1 MTYYPTYALI
11 THLVTLVV
19 VLTASMHH
27 KVRPIIYIILSIGIT
42 FIVSRLLLT
51 DFGIYENSYLNID
64 TSIPIFESILLRG
77 EHQTVYEPLY
87 SIVTS
92 IFRNYTENFNYA
104 RIFFVITALIIKI
117 AFLLRWG
124 NFYSVAF
131 IFYISVLFYPDSYLL
146 RASMSSSIVLL
157 AIWSMMSKKS
167 FTQFLLLILCA
178 AGFHLSAFI
187 ALPFWF
193 VKNMNITF
201 KQSLIL
207 FTLILSLGFIGIG
220 LPIINFI
227 ITIGAGA
234 EEALIIKKLVLYSN
248 SELYLASSGSGAASL
263 VYLGITFLFIM
274 LRERLFKIMP
284 HYNFVLLMLLFGLFM
299 LLGFS
304 DFNIVAERVFRM
316 VSFFLV
322 IALGHV
328 LSVFNEKDKFF
339 ISIFLIVVF
348 NIIPYITDA
357 GPFDTL

>member
-1 MTYYPTYALI
+1 
-11 THLVTLVV
+11 
-19 VLTASMHH
+19 
-27 KVRPIIYIILSIGIT
+27 
-42 FIVSRLLLT
+42 
-51 DFGIYENSYLNID
+51 
-64 TSIPIFESILLRG
+64 
-77 EHQTVYEPLY
+77 
-87 SIVTS
+87 
-92 IFRNYTENFNYA
+92 
-104 RIFFVITALIIKI
+104 
-117 AFLLRWG
+117 
-124 NFYSVAF
+124 
-131 IFYISVLFYPDSYLL
+131 
-146 RASMSSSIVLL
+146 MSSSIVLL

-304 DFNIVAERVFRM
+304 DFNIVGERVFRM